1 MFMTQKKTDL
11 LTASQRGFHED
22 LVPVL
27 QMIEE
32 NPVSDVSQ
40 FLIPFAA
47 SVASPDMVCN
57 LSVLDKLPAPA
68 QQAVKQFFLYAMHT
82 GLSVKARLALLDFL
96 VPYMKPRHWG

>member
-1 MFMTQKKTDL
+1 MFMTKKKTDL
-11 LTASQRGFHED
+11 PTASQCCFPAE

-32 NPVSDVSQ
+32 NPASDVSQ

-57 LSVLDKLPAPA
+57 LSVLDTLPGHARHA
-68 QQAVKQFFLYAMHT
+68 IKQFFLYAVHP
-82 GLSVKARLALLDFL
+82 GLSVKTRLDLLDFL
-96 VPYMKPRHWG
+96 IPYMKPRRLG